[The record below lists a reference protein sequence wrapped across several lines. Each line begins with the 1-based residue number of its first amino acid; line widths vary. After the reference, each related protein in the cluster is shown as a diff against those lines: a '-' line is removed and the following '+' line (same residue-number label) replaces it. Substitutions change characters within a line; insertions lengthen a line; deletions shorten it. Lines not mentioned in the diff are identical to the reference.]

1 MPVTGAPASM
11 LSLMPRQE
19 KWSSVVEKAH
29 SFWRL
34 AVTPTLSCGQER
46 HLDAELLPDAT
57 ELESTNCRCSSLCEY
72 PEDKEVPGPH
82 WPEPS
87 GVRSFLFY
95 FLLPPRNNN
104 GPQIRFTL

>member
-1 MPVTGAPASM
+1 MTGLALYFSQPIGWTLNVPVTGAPAST

-46 HLDAELLPDAT
+46 HLDAELPPDAT
-57 ELESTNCRCSSLCEY
+57 ELESTNRQCSSLCEY
-72 PEDKEVPGPH
+72 PEGKEVPGPH
-82 WPEPS
+82 L
-87 GVRSFLFY
+87 RIL
-95 FLLPPRNNN
+95 
-104 GPQIRFTL
+104 